1 MTTTALA
8 EVWLWG
14 RRIGAVAEHDDRT
27 IVFEYTPEFRRSG
40 LEVSPVHLPLATEGP
55 VSFPELGRRP
65 AFNGLP
71 GLLADALPDAFGNAV
86 IRAYYTAR
94 GQEAL
99 ALSPVQK
106 LLYVGDRAIGA
117 LTFRPAVELPV
128 RAAEEEALEVA
139 ALVRASRKVIE
150 GDPDVTVP
158 EIYRVGASAG
168 GMRPKAVVRYDRGRG
183 VLRSGFAEP
192 SADDL
197 PYLLKF
203 DGVGD
208 DLTAERLGGPQ
219 PFNRI
224 EAAYARMARAAGIEM
239 AEVEILEGCEPHAHL
254 LVRRFDREG
263 GERLH
268 QHTLGGLLHVD
279 FNDVGASSYEEYLR
293 TILRLGLPPAAV
305 DEGYRRMVFN
315 VVAVNQDD
323 HVKNLSFLMQPDGTW
338 RLTPAYDVTF
348 ARGHGWTST
357 HQMRVADKLSGVTRH
372 DLLGVARTFGV
383 KRPERVVEEVRHGVD
398 QWPKAAREAGVD
410 ADHVERIQLELDRRW
425 RELSQGA
432 RVG

>member
-1 MTTTALA
+1 MTVSAVA

-14 RRIGAVAEHDDRT
+14 GRVGAVAEHDDRT
-27 IVFEYTPEFRRSG
+27 IVFEYTPEFRRGG
-40 LEVSPVHLPLATEGP
+40 LEVSPIHLPLSTEGP

-65 AFNGLP
+65 GFNGLP

-86 IRAYYTAR
+86 IRAYYMAR

-106 LLYVGDRAIGA
+106 LLYVGDRAMGA
-117 LTFRPAVELPV
+117 LTFRPAVELPS
-128 RAAEEEALEVA
+128 RPAEEEALEVA
-139 ALVRASRKVIE
+139 ALVGASRRVIE
-150 GDPDVTVP
+150 GDPDVMVP

-168 GMRPKAVVRYDRGRG
+168 GMRPKAVVLYDRARG
-183 VLRSGFAEP
+183 ILRSGFAERSP
-192 SADDL
+192 GDV
-197 PYLLKF
+197 PCLLKF

-208 DLTAERLGGPQ
+208 DLTQARLGGPQ

-224 EAAYARMARAAGIEM
+224 EAAYAHMARTAGIEM
-239 AEVEILEGCEPHAHL
+239 AEVEILPGCEPHAHL
-254 LVRRFDREG
+254 LVRRFDRRD

-268 QHTLGGLLHVD
+268 QHSLGGLLHVD
-279 FNDVGASSYEEYLR
+279 FNDIGASSYEEYLR
-293 TILRLGLPPAAV
+293 AILRLGLPPAAV

-315 VVAVNQDD
+315 VLAVNQDD

-338 RLTPAYDVTF
+338 RLTPAYDVTI

-383 KRPERVVEEVRHGVD
+383 KRPERVVEQVRHGVD

-432 RVG
+432 RVA